1 MRKWQISVSA
11 GVLSVALMMSG
22 CTTNP
27 YTGQQQASKT
37 GLGAGIGAAGG
48 AVIGQLIGHNTAS
61 TLIGA
66 SLGAAV
72 GGVAG
77 NIMDRQAAALRQQL
91 QGSGVQVVLNGND
104 IQLIMLSDITFA
116 VNKAEIKPEFYNVL
130 NSVALVLKEY
140 KGTIIQVAGYTD
152 NTGTVARNQTLS
164 EQRAQSVATYLSSQG
179 VDSRRFT
186 VIGYGQRQ
194 PVASNSTAD
203 GRAKNR
209 RVELTLH
216 SVQ

>member
-1 MRKWQISVSA
+1 MRKWQMSISASILGASLLV
-11 GVLSVALMMSG
+11 GG

-27 YTGQQQASKT
+27 YTGQQEASKT
-37 GLGAGIGAAGG
+37 GLGAGIGAASG
-48 AVIGQLIGHNTAS
+48 AVIGQLVGHSTAS

-77 NIMDRQAAALRQQL
+77 NVMDRQAAALRQQL
-91 QGSGVQVVLNGND
+91 EGTGVRVVLNGND
-104 IQLIMLSDITFA
+104 IQLIMPSDITFA
-116 VNKAEIKPEFYNVL
+116 VNKAEIKPQFYSVL

-140 KGTIIQVAGYTD
+140 KGTIIRVAGYTD
-152 NTGTVARNQTLS
+152 NTGTMARNQTLS
-164 EQRAQSVATYLSSQG
+164 EQRAQSVTTYLSSQG

-186 VIGYGQRQ
+186 VIGYGQRN
-194 PVASNSTAD
+194 PVASNSTAE
-203 GRAKNR
+203 GRAQNR